1 MLLLMLLR
9 HREVLVRE
17 LLNSFVILALVA
29 RTFTSTLPRV
39 TRVTCQNSS
48 GTLEDIVRTE
58 ATRDRPGVYGNV
70 RTYGALRPDCMDQ
83 KEPLVMDKDRI
94 EGAGKQVK
102 GAVKEAVGKV
112 TGDAKTQAEGRA
124 DKAEGK
130 VQNAVGGAKDAA
142 RDALKE

>member
-1 MLLLMLLR
+1 MLLLMLVQC
-9 HREVLVRE
+9 REVLVQE
-17 LLNSFVILALVA
+17 SLNSFVILALVA
-29 RTFTSTLPRV
+29 RTSTSTVPRV
-39 TRVTCQNSS
+39 TRVTCEKLSRDSENFA
-48 GTLEDIVRTE
+48 RTE
-58 ATRDRPGVYGNV
+58 ATRDPPAACGNV

-83 KEPLVMDKDRI
+83 KETLVMDKDRV